1 MSNKKSSSKNK
12 EKLKKEVEAD
22 SVENSSENIPH
33 NEVIDDSSESAE
45 PSKSKSNDSSKS
57 KGTAESKES
66 KEAPQMETPAESEVE
81 ILERKLAELNDKH
94 VRLIAEYDNYRKR
107 TLKEK
112 MELTRLAGE
121 KIFLNIL
128 PVVDDFERAIQH
140 LDTASDLNAVKEGI
154 NLIYSKFITFLNQN
168 GVKEVE
174 TKEQD
179 FDLDLHEAITKIPA
193 PAEDLK
199 GKIIDCVQK
208 GYMLDDKVIRFPK
221 VVVGE

>member
-12 EKLKKEVEAD
+12 EKLKKEVETD
-22 SVENSSENIPH
+22 SVENSTENAPLK
-33 NEVIDDSSESAE
+33 EVTKDSSEPSEASKTKEPEE
-45 PSKSKSNDSSKS
+45 PSKSEASS
-57 KGTAESKES
+57 
-66 KEAPQMETPAESEVE
+66 EAPDIEVTAGSEVD
-81 ILERKLAELNDKH
+81 ILKQQIAELNDKH
-94 VRLIAEYDNYRKR
+94 IRLIAEYDNYRKR

-128 PVVDDFERAIQH
+128 PVVDDFDRAIQH

-154 NLIYSKFITFLNQN
+154 NLIYNKFITFLNQN

-179 FDLDLHEAITKIPA
+179 FDLDLHEAVTKIPA
-193 PAEDLK
+193 PAEELK